1 MPLASLAWMGAAQG
15 VSRGRKMSVSC
26 DLRLVPRWTYLA
38 AKLACKKEVEVVLGE
53 EHVGDLG
60 KVVGFVALR

>member
-1 MPLASLAWMGAAQG
+1 
-15 VSRGRKMSVSC
+15 MSVSC

-38 AKLACKKEVEVVLGE
+38 AKFACKKEVEVVLGE